1 MILQCVELF
10 ILTKSPVG
18 IDNCISTTS
27 LISGLTSGTV
37 FPVGLTTNIF
47 QVTDTAGNTETCNFY
62 VLVNDS
68 ESPTIICPEDIS
80 LAFNRIVNWKCL
92 ILFLI

>member
-1 MILQCVELF
+1 MCGAIYTYQN
-10 ILTKSPVG
+10 PVG

-27 LISGLTSGTV
+27 LISGLTSGSV

-68 ESPTIICPEDIS
+68 EFTNYNLSRRYFFS
-80 LAFNRIVNWKCL
+80 L
-92 ILFLI
+92 